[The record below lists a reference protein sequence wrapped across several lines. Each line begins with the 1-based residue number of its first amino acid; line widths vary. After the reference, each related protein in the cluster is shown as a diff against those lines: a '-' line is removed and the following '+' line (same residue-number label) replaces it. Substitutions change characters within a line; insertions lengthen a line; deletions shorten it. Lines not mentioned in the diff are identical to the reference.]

1 MQVKTN
7 KTVFGILIA
16 VSMVHLLNDTIQ
28 SIVPAIFPII
38 KESLS
43 LSYSQLGLIAF
54 ALNLTASVLQPA
66 VGLYSDR
73 KPQPYLLPLGV
84 VATLIG
90 VIGMA
95 FAFGF
100 WTMLGSAILV
110 GIGSSIFHPESA
122 KVAYLAA
129 GARRG
134 LAQSI
139 FQVGGNAG
147 QALAPIMTALIFVP
161 LGQFGI
167 IWFTLL
173 AALALGIQIFTAKW
187 YSSKLRVNTVNKRD
201 HSSKGKAVTNRGK
214 VTAAIS
220 ILVLI
225 LTSKMAY
232 LAGITS
238 FYSFYLIER
247 FQLSVQEAQWCVFAF
262 LAAGAAGTF
271 FGGPLSDRWGRR
283 NVIWFSILGALP
295 FAFLLPYVNF
305 QISIVFCI
313 IIGFTIM
320 SSGSVNVVYAQ
331 ELLPG
336 NIGTVSGLFFGL
348 AFGAGGLGAALLG
361 MLADSTS
368 IDYVIKLCAFLPLLG
383 LLAIFLPSDR
393 KLAEWAKEADDRQ
406 SAPN

>member
-1 MQVKTN
+1 MQANTN

-54 ALNLTASVLQPA
+54 ALNVTASVLQPA

-161 LGQFGI
+161 LVNLELFG
-167 IWFTLL
+167 
-173 AALALGIQIFTAKW
+173 
-187 YSSKLRVNTVNKRD
+187 
-201 HSSKGKAVTNRGK
+201 
-214 VTAAIS
+214 
-220 ILVLI
+220 
-225 LTSKMAY
+225 
-232 LAGITS
+232 
-238 FYSFYLIER
+238 
-247 FQLSVQEAQWCVFAF
+247 
-262 LAAGAAGTF
+262 
-271 FGGPLSDRWGRR
+271 
-283 NVIWFSILGALP
+283 
-295 FAFLLPYVNF
+295 LPYWQQSLCLF
-305 QISIVFCI
+305 KSIQQNG
-313 IIGFTIM
+313 IG
-320 SSGSVNVVYAQ
+320 
-331 ELLPG
+331 
-336 NIGTVSGLFFGL
+336 
-348 AFGAGGLGAALLG
+348 
-361 MLADSTS
+361 
-368 IDYVIKLCAFLPLLG
+368 
-383 LLAIFLPSDR
+383 AI
-393 KLAEWAKEADDRQ
+393 
-406 SAPN
+406 

>member
-1 MQVKTN
+1 MQVNTN
-7 KTVFGILIA
+7 KTVFGILLA

-100 WTMLGSAILV
+100 WTMLLSAILV

-173 AALALGIQIFTAKW
+173 AALALGIQIYTAKW
-187 YSSKLRVNTVNKRD
+187 YSSKLRVNTVKKRD
-201 HSSKGKAVTNRGK
+201 HSSKGRAITNRGK
-214 VTAAIS
+214 VTTAIS

-393 KLAEWAKEADDRQ
+393 KLAEWAKEAEAR
-406 SAPN
+406 

>member
-1 MQVKTN
+1 MAA
-7 KTVFGILIA
+7 IA
-16 VSMVHLLNDTIQ
+16 
-28 SIVPAIFPII
+28 
-38 KESLS
+38 LS
-43 LSYSQLGLIAF
+43 
-54 ALNLTASVLQPA
+54 
-66 VGLYSDR
+66 
-73 KPQPYLLPLGV
+73 
-84 VATLIG
+84 
-90 VIGMA
+90 
-95 FAFGF
+95 
-100 WTMLGSAILV
+100 
-110 GIGSSIFHPESA
+110 
-122 KVAYLAA
+122 
-129 GARRG
+129 
-134 LAQSI
+134 
-139 FQVGGNAG
+139 
-147 QALAPIMTALIFVP
+147 
-161 LGQFGI
+161 
-167 IWFTLL
+167 
-173 AALALGIQIFTAKW
+173 IQIYTAKW
-187 YSSKLRVNTVNKRD
+187 YRGNLNLNRVKKRSS
-201 HSSKGKAVTNRGK
+201 SSKGTAVTNRGK

-271 FGGPLSDRWGRR
+271 FGGPLSDLWGRR

-393 KLAEWAKEADDRQ
+393 KLAQWATEAEARQ
-406 SAPN
+406 SVSQ